1 MTQRK
6 IPTAAKIGLAAA
18 ALGAAALYNRKQ
30 AREAESKYPPKGK
43 FIELDG
49 VRLHYVERGA
59 SGLPI
64 VMLHGMGAVSDE
76 LLGSGLV
83 DRAAERHRVLAFDRP
98 GYGYSDR
105 PGGTRWTAKGQAELI
120 RAALA
125 KLGID
130 RAIVLGHSWGTL
142 TALSL
147 ALDHPELVAGLVL
160 IAGPYFPVRNPQP
173 LLMSGPA
180 LPGIGAVL
188 ANTTSPLLLRL
199 TGPLA
204 LKQVF
209 APNPIPDTFK
219 ERFPHGLGLRPK
231 QVRALAG
238 DAGLLQAS
246 ELSLSK
252 RYRELTLPIALVAGD
267 ADKIVPFHH
276 TERMQ
281 EAVPHA
287 RLFRAAGVGHMVH
300 WVDLNLV
307 MEAVDV
313 VAGEINPLR
322 GEGVG

>member
-1 MTQRK
+1 MTKQK

-18 ALGAAALYNRKQ
+18 ALGAAALYNRKKTRD
-30 AREAESKYPPKGK
+30 AEAQYPPKGK

-49 VRLHYVERGA
+49 VRLHYVERGGT
-59 SGLPI
+59 GLPI

-105 PGGTRWTAKGQAELI
+105 PGGTRWTANGQAELV

-147 ALDHPELVAGLVL
+147 ALNHPELVAGLVL
-160 IAGPYFPVRNPQP
+160 ISGPYFTIKRPDP
-173 LLMSGPA
+173 LLMSAPA
-180 LPGIGAVL
+180 WPLVGAVI
-188 ANTTSPLLLRL
+188 ANTTSPLMLRL

-209 APNPIPDTFK
+209 APNAIPDEFQ
-219 ERFPHGLGLRPK
+219 ERFPHGMGLRPK
-231 QVRALAG
+231 QIRALAG

-252 RYRELTLPIALVAGD
+252 RYGELKLPVSLVAGD
-267 ADKIVPFHH
+267 EDKIVGYNQ
-276 TERMQ
+276 TERMHK
-281 EAVPHA
+281 AVTHS
-287 RLFRAAGVGHMVH
+287 RLFRAPGVGHMVH
-300 WVDLNLV
+300 WIDLDLV
-307 MEAVDV
+307 MEAVDS
-313 VAGEINPLR
+313 VAEQIRQPA
-322 GEGVG
+322 